1 MDETEMKVT
10 VPRGRPAITDAKR
23 QRMRNEIAGIAK
35 RLFQDEGYAMISMR
49 RIAGEIG
56 CSPMTLY
63 NYYDAKIDILRTLWS
78 DVFSELFHQLEA
90 VLEMGKA
97 EASISRAGISEAG
110 KNKLQCL
117 GSAYVQY
124 WLDHTEY
131 YRLVFIADGVTQPDV
146 DIFVDSPELV
156 RHISIFAQ
164 AISDSFSEG
173 LESDELKPKLD
184 AFLCFLNGIAHN
196 LITVSGYPWS
206 DPDKM
211 VAMAVTAVTE

>member
-1 MDETEMKVT
+1 MKQTKAAATVT
-10 VPRGRPAITDAKR
+10 RGRPAITDAKR
-23 QRMRNEIAGIAK
+23 AHMRSEIAGIAK
-35 RLFQDEGYAMISMR
+35 QLFQDEGYATISMR

-63 NYYDAKIDILRTLWS
+63 KYYDAKIDILRTLWS
-78 DVFSELFHQLEA
+78 DVFNELFEQLEA
-90 VLEMGKA
+90 VSEVG
-97 EASISRAGISEAG
+97 ESR
-110 KNKLQCL
+110 LQCL
-117 GSAYVQY
+117 GAVYVQY

-156 RHISIFAQ
+156 KHISIFAR
-164 AISDSFSEG
+164 AISASCSE
-173 LESDELKPKLD
+173 ELAPDALKVKLD

-196 LITVSGYPWS
+196 LITISGYPWA

-211 VAMAVTAVTE
+211 VAMAVSAVTD